1 MNKQTD
7 RIRSIAWWVA
17 SFFSFVA
24 SGFMF
29 LNDMNKAFPWVW
41 MTFGFAFMTF
51 ALQSHKPKE

>member
-1 MNKQTD
+1 MNEQTD

-29 LNDMNKAFPWVW
+29 LNDMNKAFPLGVDDFWVCVYDVRVPV
-41 MTFGFAFMTF
+41 
-51 ALQSHKPKE
+51 S